1 MKYHHRMSKTIE
13 VTVTER
19 PAQGGREIIVQS
31 KSGPMQQWKKWYSD
45 EWAPGSELSLL
56 GLTDDGMP
64 TAQGKRLTINR
75 KLKNEA
81 TLDPDELLRYGFRH
95 Y

>member
-1 MKYHHRMSKTIE
+1 MSKRIE

-31 KSGPMQQWKKWYSD
+31 KSGPVQKWGKWYSD
-45 EWAPGSELSLL
+45 EWTPGSELSLL
-56 GLTDDGMP
+56 GFTDDGTP
-64 TAQGKRLTINR
+64 TAHGKLISINR
-75 KLKNEA
+75 KLKDEA
-81 TLDPDELLRYGFRH
+81 TVDPEELLRYGFRH

>member
-1 MKYHHRMSKTIE
+1 MSKRIE
-13 VTVTER
+13 VTVSER

-31 KSGPMQQWKKWYSD
+31 KSDPVQKWGKWYSD

-56 GLTDDGMP
+56 GLTDDGKP
-64 TAQGKRLTINR
+64 AAHGKLLTISR
-75 KLKNEA
+75 KLKTEA
-81 TLDPDELLRYGFRH
+81 SVDPEEFLRYGFRQ